1 VDAAQ
6 IPNLLTVIVP
16 RHPQRFDE
24 VANMLTKR
32 GVSYMRRSKL
42 KGEIP
47 GQVGVILGDSMGEM
61 FTYYSA
67 CDVAFIGG
75 SLQPLGGQN
84 LIEASAMGKPVL
96 IGPHTFNFTA
106 ATEQAIAAR
115 AAWRVEDVAGLASS
129 LQRLFGDP
137 ELRQSM
143 SWAALEFSH
152 SAGGTA
158 QKITSLIRE
167 YLR

>member
-1 VDAAQ
+1 
-6 IPNLLTVIVP
+6 
-16 RHPQRFDE
+16 
-24 VANMLTKR
+24 
-32 GVSYMRRSKL
+32 
-42 KGEIP
+42 
-47 GQVGVILGDSMGEM
+47 
-61 FTYYSA
+61 
-67 CDVAFIGG
+67 
-75 SLQPLGGQN
+75 
-84 LIEASAMGKPVL
+84 MGKPVL